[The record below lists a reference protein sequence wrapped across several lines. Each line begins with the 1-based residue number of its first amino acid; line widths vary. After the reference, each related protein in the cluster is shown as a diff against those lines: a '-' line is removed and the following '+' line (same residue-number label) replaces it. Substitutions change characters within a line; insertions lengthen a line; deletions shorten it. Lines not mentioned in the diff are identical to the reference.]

1 MRCLTGIVSFF
12 NNPLQC
18 SPLEFYL
25 ERLLNKCLIALGG
38 NINISEVVFAD
49 SLAQLKLRGCTD
61 IRMSRIFTTR
71 PVGADAG
78 PEFLNAAAVLRTNL
92 SAAEML
98 RALHEVE
105 GMFHRI
111 RTSHW
116 GPRTL
121 DLDLVLHGNQVSNSP
136 GLVLP
141 HPAMWYR
148 RFVLEPASEVAADML
163 HPILKES
170 VQCLFERLHHRP
182 LQLEICGTAIPHL
195 VELPESAACSAE
207 SVFTK
212 VVDPAAEIESATFAR
227 VNVRYGKRFTNS
239 QPYNSNR
246 REIEVVGETH
256 ADILST
262 FEHLKIAMLG

>member
-1 MRCLTGIVSFF
+1 M
-12 NNPLQC
+12 N
-18 SPLEFYL
+18 E
-25 ERLLNKCLIALGG
+25 CLIAIGG
-38 NINISEVVFAD
+38 NVNISEVVFAD
-49 SLAQLKLRGCTD
+49 AIAQLKLRGCTD
-61 IRMSRIFTTR
+61 IRMSRISTTR

-78 PEFLNAAAVLRTNL
+78 HEFLNAAAVLRTNL
-92 SAAEML
+92 SALGML
-98 RALHEVE
+98 RAMHEVE
-105 GMFHRI
+105 AMFHRI

-121 DLDLVLHGNQVSNSP
+121 DLDLLLHGNQISNSP

-148 RFVLEPASEVAADML
+148 RFVLESAREVAADML
-163 HPILKES
+163 HPILNES
-170 VQCLFERLHHRP
+170 VQCLFEQLNHRP

-195 VELPESAACSAE
+195 GELPELAGCSSE
-207 SVFTK
+207 SVLMK

-227 VNVRYGKRFTNS
+227 VNVRHGKRFTNS
-239 QPYNSNR
+239 QPFNSNR
-246 REIEVVGETH
+246 REIEVVGETN